1 MTTLRT
7 DRTFGVEFEGYGI
20 EMYTLV
26 RKLQDA
32 GLSAIAASYSGS
44 RYDLWQVKPDGSING
59 RYGFEVVSPVLRGA
73 EGVEQ
78 VKTALRV
85 VRENGGDANKSC
97 GFHIH
102 WGVSDWRIKKFRNFY
117 KRWGKFEKGIDLLQ
131 PESRRDDNA
140 YYTKSVYSSV
150 VYDHTTRNI
159 AGTVKHFW
167 NAIDRCRSLN
177 QLRSTVQGNG
187 RYNKLNIQK
196 FHRTGTIEIRH
207 HSGTFKED
215 KVVGWIELTGSL
227 IADTDN
233 SKGLKAWT
241 GSVDA
246 KKVLDTLLGAT
257 VRVGGISSATRTFYK
272 QRAKELQRRIDAN
285 QTEA

>member
-7 DRTFGVEFEGYGI
+7 DRTFGVEFEGFGI

-26 RKLQDA
+26 RKLQEA
-32 GLSAIAASYSGS
+32 GLNAVTASYSGS
-44 RYDLWQVKPDGSING
+44 NYRVWQVKPDGSISG
-59 RYGFEVVSPVLRGA
+59 RHGFEVVSPVLRGA
-73 EGVEQ
+73 DGVEQ

-102 WGVSDWRIKKFRNFY
+102 WGVADWRIKKFRNFY

-131 PESRRDDNA
+131 PLSRRADNA
-140 YYTKSVYSSV
+140 YYTRSVYSHV
-150 VYDHTTRNI
+150 VSNHEGRDITE
-159 AGTVKHFW
+159 TVTQFW

-177 QLRSTVQGNG
+177 QLRSTVQGTG

-196 FHRTGTIEIRH
+196 FHRTGTLEIRH
-207 HSGTFKED
+207 HSGTFDED
-215 KVVGWIELTGSL
+215 KAVGWIELTGSL

-233 SKGLKAWT
+233 SKALKAWT

-272 QRAKELQRRIDAN
+272 TRAKELQRRIDRN
-285 QTEA
+285 